1 MAWGPVG
8 EGTGWTTPILW
19 TLHTHGRQRF
29 VELHRSPAPLFAH
42 LAAWTNSARHRTF
55 RPTPPTCTG
64 GDLITYEGWGAL
76 ARPQTLRPLV
86 DKTEAYNDRAATRR
100 GDRKPLAD
108 AIVAEAGRLLAG
120 PWPPLG

>member
-1 MAWGPVG
+1 MG
-8 EGTGWTTPILW
+8 
-19 TLHTHGRQRF
+19 
-29 VELHRSPAPLFAH
+29 APP
-42 LAAWTNSARHRTF
+42 TNSARHRTF

-108 AIVAEAGRLLAG
+108 SIVAEAGRLLAG